1 MAKVEMM
8 GVATFRWKQHSS
20 KLNLQPILLSHGHY
34 VGVVRGIGR
43 LDRPDTALAQ
53 LFRPVLRSGRCAA
66 RADPLP
72 DRCRL
77 WGDGGNLADQHIG
90 HARRCGR

>member
-20 KLNLQPILLSHGHY
+20 KLNLQPILLSHGHC

-43 LDRPDTALAQ
+43 NVLLEESNSV
-53 LFRPVLRSGRCAA
+53 LVLYHFRMEVVIL
-66 RADPLP
+66 
-72 DRCRL
+72 
-77 WGDGGNLADQHIG
+77 N
-90 HARRCGR
+90 

>member
-20 KLNLQPILLSHGHY
+20 KLNLQPILLSHGHC

-43 LDRPDTALAQ
+43 V
-53 LFRPVLRSGRCAA
+53 LFEESNSLVGFDHFRMEVVIL
-66 RADPLP
+66 
-72 DRCRL
+72 
-77 WGDGGNLADQHIG
+77 N
-90 HARRCGR
+90 